1 MAPGK
6 GKTASLRKKQE
17 QRKKGKRRIDD
28 ELSQMRNPYAG
39 RSLPGVWLSGEPA
52 HKKIIKERKNE
63 IPLHGKIQWGSQIPA

>member
-17 QRKKGKRRIDD
+17 QRKQGKRRIDD

-39 RSLPGVWLSGEPA
+39 RSLPGVRLSGEPA
-52 HKKIIKERKNE
+52 HKKTNKGTK
-63 IPLHGKIQWGSQIPA
+63 K

>member
-39 RSLPGVWLSGEPA
+39 RRLPGVWLSGEPA
-52 HKKIIKERKNE
+52 HKKTHKGTEK
-63 IPLHGKIQWGSQIPA
+63 